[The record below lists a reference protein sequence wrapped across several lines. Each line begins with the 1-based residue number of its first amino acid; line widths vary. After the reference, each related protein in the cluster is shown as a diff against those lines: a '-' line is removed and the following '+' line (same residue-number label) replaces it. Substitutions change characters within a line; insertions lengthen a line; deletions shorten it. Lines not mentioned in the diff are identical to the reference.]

1 MLSRVAESLYWMSRY
16 MERSDGILRML
27 KINYASSQDDI
38 HEFSWKPVLKI
49 FTYLEADEMA
59 AISDDTRTVLKFVVL
74 DKDNPN
80 SVFNIVTQA
89 RENARS
95 VQDHITKELWQ
106 CINDFYH
113 IIRDDEFGK
122 GLHAEDPITELDILI
137 KQCLLFYGTADVTMA
152 RGEGMAF
159 MNIGKYLER
168 GIQSAE
174 ILDVKFSTLNYD
186 SDKTGDATYWKYF
199 LLSMAGHQL
208 YLKTYRSGFEAR
220 NVVEQIV
227 LNSQF
232 PRSVSYAIARMH
244 IYFKRLKSEKNT
256 ESFKQIDFMMGK
268 LVSRVQYSTADAIMQ
283 QGLHQYLVETIS
295 QLNKIGA
302 VLDEKFFAY
311 TL

>member
-1 MLSRVAESLYWMSRY
+1 

-49 FTYLEADEMA
+49 FTYLEEEKIEDIRKDARA
-59 AISDDTRTVLKFVVL
+59 VLKYVVL
-74 DKDNPN
+74 DRDNPN

-113 IIRDDEFGK
+113 IIRDEEFGK
-122 GLHAEDPITELDILI
+122 GLQAEDPITELDILI

-152 RGEGMAF
+152 RGEGTAF

-168 GIQSAE
+168 GIQSSD
-174 ILDVKFSTLNYD
+174 ILDVKFSTLTYD

-227 LNSQF
+227 LNSHF

-244 IYFKRLKSEKNT
+244 IYFKRLKSEKNN

-283 QGLHQYLVETIS
+283 QGLHQYLIETIS

-302 VLDEKFFAY
+302 DLDEKFFAY
-311 TL
+311 SL